1 MAKPTFTDRPAPSV
15 IYVATIR
22 DPGANPTAMRVDVGD
37 DIKLYAGPAEV
48 FVRVV
53 AADPPTFTGKV
64 IGCNG
69 HGSAV
74 APELAAG
81 SQVQFTEKQIFT
93 CSKRR

>member
-1 MAKPTFTDRPAPSV
+1 MATPAFKDRPAPSV
-15 IYVATIR
+15 VYVATIR
-22 DPGANPTAMRVDVGD
+22 NPGAAPAPLRVDVGD

-48 FVRVV
+48 FVRVL
-53 AADPPTFTGKV
+53 AIGQQSFTGRV

-81 SQVQFTEKQIFT
+81 CEVQFNEKQIFT